1 MPAFIEGSSKTVHKV
16 SRLFELSLPSNAG
29 QLAKLEYLA
38 GYFDTDTQNMS
49 GLSYETAVERFS
61 SMVSCFHLRTI
72 TWFMT
77 GSLRLRGKGLLKI
90 TNSS

>member
-1 MPAFIEGSSKTVHKV
+1 M
-16 SRLFELSLPSNAG
+16 LG